1 MKIVVTGSSGFIGQV
16 VVREL
21 LTRGVDVLGV
31 CRTPVDS
38 DLPLVVI
45 SDYSHTPVGDV
56 LIHLAEDSNL
66 TSVQKKGANYQKQ
79 ALNVLSGLVN
89 KGFSH
94 VIYGSSSLVYGT
106 KDDYPRNPNESV
118 FPENIYTQTKLA
130 CEKFI
135 LEVKG
140 ISVRMANI
148 YGFGMASNTVISDIL
163 KQIPGNNP
171 IQVRDD
177 SPVRDFLWVEDAACG
192 IVEMALSSGSGIY
205 NLGSGAGV
213 SIGDLLE
220 KILHLAGQSYRQIQV
235 LQPSKETSNLILDI
249 SLTTSTF
256 GWLPKVE
263 FEEGLRCL
271 VNKCNLGN

>member
-1 MKIVVTGSSGFIGQV
+1 MKIVVTGSSGFVGQA

-21 LTRGVDVLGV
+21 LTRDVDVIGV

-38 DLPLVVI
+38 DLPLVI
-45 SDYSHTPVGDV
+45 IPNYSHTPVGDV
-56 LIHLAEDSNL
+56 LIHLAEGSNL
-66 TSVQKKGANYQKQ
+66 ASIQKKGADYQKQ
-79 ALNVLSGLVN
+79 ALNILSGLIN

-94 VIYGSSSLVYGT
+94 VIYGSSGLVYGT
-106 KDDYPRNPNESV
+106 KGDYPRSPNESV
-118 FPENIYTQTKLA
+118 SPENIYTQTKLA

-148 YGFGMASNTVISDIL
+148 YGFGMASNSVISDIL

-171 IQVRDD
+171 IQVRDN
-177 SPVRDFLWVEDAACG
+177 SPVRDFLWIEDAACG

-205 NLGSGAGV
+205 NLGSGVSV

-220 KILHLAGQSYRQIQV
+220 KILYLAGQSYRQIQV
-235 LQPSKETSNLILDI
+235 LQPLKETSNLTLDI

-256 GWLPKVE
+256 GWLPKVGL
-263 FEEGLRCL
+263 EEGLRCL
-271 VNKCNLGN
+271 MNKSYD